1 MPLPVFARSRHL
13 SGKYTSNLT
22 DQHMTLLEAIKA
34 RHSVRA
40 YKELPLTEDVVK
52 VLNEQIAVLN
62 REGNLHIQ
70 LILNEPKAFQG
81 TLAKYGKFRNV
92 SNYIVMAGKKADDL
106 DERVGYYG
114 EHLVLLAQTLGLNT
128 CWVGLSYSKVPG
140 TYVLD
145 EGEKI
150 ACYIAI
156 GYGETQ
162 GVGHKIKTV
171 EQVSRSAV
179 RTLGSSKNASD
190 ITPKW
195 FQKGVEAALLAPTAV
210 NQQKFLFEYAG
221 IENNR
226 HQVIAKRKFSM
237 IGYTQM
243 DLGIAKYHFEIGAG
257 KEDEGENHSSDG
269 EYQSSDGEY
278 QSSGGEHQLVFD
290 WV

>member
-1 MPLPVFARSRHL
+1 
-13 SGKYTSNLT
+13 
-22 DQHMTLLEAIKA
+22 MTIQEAIEV

-40 YKELPLTEDVVK
+40 YKDQPLSEEIVK
-52 VLNEQIAVLN
+52 VLEDEIVKLN
-62 REGNLHIQ
+62 HEGQLHIQ
-70 LILNEPKAFQG
+70 LICNEPKAFQG
-81 TLAKYGKFRNV
+81 TMAKYGKFRNAN
-92 SNYIVMAGKKADDL
+92 NYLVMAGKRAEDL

-114 EHLVLLAQTLGLNT
+114 EHLVLLAQTFGLNT

-171 EQVSRSAV
+171 EQVS
-179 RTLGSSKNASD
+179 NASD
-190 ITPKW
+190 ITPSW
-195 FQKGVEAALLAPTAV
+195 FKKGVEAALLAPTAV
-210 NQQKFLFEYAG
+210 NQQKFSFEYVG
-221 IENNR
+221 MNNNR
-226 HQVIAKRKFSM
+226 HQVQAKKGISM

-243 DLGIAKYHFEIGAG
+243 DLGIAKYHFEIGAD
-257 KEDEGENHSSDG
+257 KAN
-269 EYQSSDGEY
+269 
-278 QSSGGEHQLVFD
+278 FD

>member
-1 MPLPVFARSRHL
+1 
-13 SGKYTSNLT
+13 
-22 DQHMTLLEAIKA
+22 MTLQEAIEA

-40 YKELPLTEDVVK
+40 YKDQPLNEEIVK
-52 VLNEQIAVLN
+52 VLEDEIVRLN
-62 REGNLHIQ
+62 DEGQLHIQ

-81 TLAKYGKFRNV
+81 TMAKYGKFRNAN
-92 SNYIVMAGKKADDL
+92 NYIVMAGKKADDL

-140 TYVLD
+140 TYELD

-171 EQVSRSAV
+171 EQVSRSV
-179 RTLGSSKNASD
+179 VSSSKNTND
-190 ITPKW
+190 ITPSW
-195 FQKGVEAALLAPTAV
+195 FKKGVEAALLAPTAV
-210 NQQKFLFEYAG
+210 NQQKFSFEYVG
-221 IENNR
+221 MDNNR
-226 HQVIAKRKFSM
+226 HQVRAKKGFSM
-237 IGYTQM
+237 IGYTKM

-257 KEDEGENHSSDG
+257 KDN
-269 EYQSSDGEY
+269 
-278 QSSGGEHQLVFD
+278 FI